1 MPLLRPWSVSVEET
15 GERQLFIATSGLFAP
30 REGVP
35 GVEIPKGAEVM
46 KGADGANGSGGYIVN
61 WDGEVV
67 GKPIVKKYMEEGLG
81 KTVWEHTMRTFEE
94 VEKIN
99 KGRS

>member
-1 MPLLRPWSVSVEET
+1 
-15 GERQLFIATSGLFAP
+15 
-30 REGVP
+30 
-35 GVEIPKGAEVM
+35 
-46 KGADGANGSGGYIVN
+46 
-61 WDGEVV
+61 
-67 GKPIVKKYMEEGLG
+67 MEEGLG